1 MATRI
6 TMTPEELR
14 TAAQFLDT
22 TREEIAEKISAVESK
37 VNELLET
44 WDGAAQDAFFDS
56 FSNNMLPILKNDF
69 PSVLEGI
76 SQQLVAAADTI
87 EQVDEEVATAF
98 RG

>member
-1 MATRI
+1 MAARI

-14 TAAQFLDT
+14 EAASFLDS
-22 TREEIAEKISAVESK
+22 TREEIAEKIGAVESK
-37 VNELLET
+37 VNDLLNT

-56 FSNNMLPILKNDF
+56 FTNDMLPILKNDF

-76 SQQLVAAADTI
+76 STQLTSAADAL
-87 EQVDEEVATAF
+87 EQVDEEVASAF